1 MLMYFYWQL
10 SCPLLFL
17 ILSTSPTPH
26 YFLSPTTMSS
36 PLIHL
41 QPLSQLPLLHPLIP
55 TVNSP
60 SVYCFSLSCPTLV
73 LTPYLSVDLVLHLS
87 VWCKIKEGGMGKPQG
102 EVNTL
107 HACHSELHRALE
119 IGVRSTN
126 FSSEEKPTA
135 FIHPSGLYVPQKCK
149 TSARLSTSIPQSL
162 GFHPSSVVLLTGFP
176 ISSKLK
182 PTPLRSNCSSSLHS
196 EQQIS
201 LCCRTAKPSRA
212 RDCSA
217 CRTIVSPVCTRF
229 SLRKLLC
236 PFSNTEIR
244 PTEVRTAEPGGHPGG
259 DTSSLARDRTG
270 DQEWG
275 LGGGIMNFTTAYW
288 PFGSTLQFIIS
299 VILCLYA
306 SVSHHVQGRKYTSK
320 VILRCSVKFSKS
332 STFKAPQGS

>member
-60 SVYCFSLSCPTLV
+60 SVYCFSLSCPTLI

-135 FIHPSGLYVPQKCK
+135 FIHPSGLYVCTSEVQDLCK
-149 TSARLSTSIPQSL
+149 AEHLHSPVS
-162 GFHPSSVVLLTGFP
+162 G
-176 ISSKLK
+176 ISSFFSGASHRF
-182 PTPLRSNCSSSLHS
+182 PNQ
-196 EQQIS
+196 QQIK
-201 LCCRTAKPSRA
+201 T
-212 RDCSA
+212 
-217 CRTIVSPVCTRF
+217 
-229 SLRKLLC
+229 
-236 PFSNTEIR
+236 NT
-244 PTEVRTAEPGGHPGG
+244 TEVK
-259 DTSSLARDRTG
+259 L
-270 DQEWG
+270 
-275 LGGGIMNFTTAYW
+275 
-288 PFGSTLQFIIS
+288 
-299 VILCLYA
+299 
-306 SVSHHVQGRKYTSK
+306 
-320 VILRCSVKFSKS
+320 
-332 STFKAPQGS
+332 